1 MLHKF
6 RIYYYSCKKFK
17 GQNMDFNFHK
27 IANDV
32 AKVPDSKIENMPWE
46 ERLKELLKFRQYFRT
61 YHDSYD
67 DLYIEFLESVE
78 KEEDLEKKEDLIYF
92 FKKETLTK
100 DINLDGLNFLFVNL
114 MIKYKFEHMDYN
126 DTINDLKDEY
136 DLVFKHNWLNLLS
149 KEDLNLFE
157 SVCLLNYIQRS
168 DYWDYEHMPLSYAIF
183 DSTVDNILKGMED
196 NLDDE
201 NLELLEIFISN

>member
-1 MLHKF
+1 
-6 RIYYYSCKKFK
+6 
-17 GQNMDFNFHK
+17 MDFNFHR

-32 AKVPDSKIENMPWE
+32 ADVPDSEIENMSWKD
-46 ERLKELLKFRQYFRT
+46 RLNELLKFREYFKL
-61 YHDSYD
+61 YYGSYSEEY
-67 DLYIEFLESVE
+67 LEFLDNVDN
-78 KEEDLEKKEDLIYF
+78 EEDLEKKEDLIYF

-126 DTINDLKDEY
+126 DTINNLKDKY

-149 KEDLNLFE
+149 NEDLNLFE
-157 SVCLLNYIQRS
+157 AVCLLNYIQRS

-196 NLDDE
+196 NIDE
-201 NLELLEIFISN
+201 DNLKLLEIFISN

>member
-1 MLHKF
+1 
-6 RIYYYSCKKFK
+6 
-17 GQNMDFNFHK
+17 MDFNFHR

-32 AKVPDSKIENMPWE
+32 ADVPDSEIENMSWKD
-46 ERLKELLKFRQYFRT
+46 RLNGLLKFREYFKL
-61 YHDSYD
+61 YYGSYSEEY
-67 DLYIEFLESVE
+67 LEFLDNVDN
-78 KEEDLEKKEDLIYF
+78 EEDLEKKEDIIYF

-126 DTINDLKDEY
+126 DTINNLKDKY

-149 KEDLNLFE
+149 NEDLNLFE
-157 SVCLLNYIQRS
+157 AVCLLNYIQRS

-196 NLDDE
+196 NIDE
-201 NLELLEIFISN
+201 DNLKLLEIFISN

>member
-1 MLHKF
+1 
-6 RIYYYSCKKFK
+6 
-17 GQNMDFNFHK
+17 MDFNFHR

-32 AKVPDSKIENMPWE
+32 ADVPDSEIENMSWKD
-46 ERLKELLKFRQYFRT
+46 RLNGLLKFREYFKL
-61 YHDSYD
+61 YYGSYSEEY
-67 DLYIEFLESVE
+67 LEFLDNVDN
-78 KEEDLEKKEDLIYF
+78 EEDLEKKEDLIYF

-126 DTINDLKDEY
+126 DTINGLKENH

-149 KEDLNLFE
+149 KEDLSLFE

-183 DSTVDNILKGMED
+183 DGTIDNILGVMER
-196 NLDDE
+196 NLDEE
-201 NLELLEIFISN
+201 NIELLEIFISN

>member
-1 MLHKF
+1 
-6 RIYYYSCKKFK
+6 
-17 GQNMDFNFHK
+17 MDFNFHR

-32 AKVPDSKIENMPWE
+32 ADVPDSEIENMSWKD
-46 ERLKELLKFRQYFRT
+46 RLNGLLKFREYFKL
-61 YHDSYD
+61 YYGSYSEEY
-67 DLYIEFLESVE
+67 LEFLDNVDN
-78 KEEDLEKKEDLIYF
+78 EEDLEKKEDLIYF

-126 DTINDLKDEY
+126 DTINNLKDKY

-149 KEDLNLFE
+149 NEDLNLFE
-157 SVCLLNYIQRS
+157 AVCLLNYIQRS

-196 NLDDE
+196 NIDE
-201 NLELLEIFISN
+201 DNLKLLEIFISN